1 MTDQLTAV
9 DYDLWMRYGVRA
21 IYTGLNVPLQEDM
34 TAELKPISDDEW
46 SSEFSNRYEVD
57 YKDAHEYYRGK
68 FYDIDVIYCIKC
80 GANELFDKKFYVS
93 CEEKKMH
100 DALK

>member
-1 MTDQLTAV
+1 VTDTLTAV

-21 IYTGLNVPLQEDM
+21 IYTGLNVPMQEDM
-34 TAELKPISDDEW
+34 LVDLTPISDEEW
-46 SSEFSNRYEVD
+46 KSEFGDHAEIYFKHN
-57 YKDAHEYYRGK
+57 HEYCRGK

-80 GANELFDKKFYVS
+80 GANELFDKKVYVS